1 MKIFVVGGAGYV
13 GSHTVKRLI
22 AGGHDV
28 TVYDNLSAG
37 HRKAVDPK
45 ATFVEGDLGDPVA
58 LHRVFQAGRFDA
70 AMHFAALL
78 DVGQSVRE
86 PLLYWR
92 NNVANT
98 LGLLECMQAQ
108 GVRRF
113 VFSSSCAVY
122 GQPEKLPITED
133 LPKSPVSP
141 YGATK
146 LAVERMLEDSA
157 AAWGLGSVA
166 LRYFNASGAA
176 VDGSLGEDHDPEIH
190 LIPLVLQVALGQR
203 QDIKVFGTDYPTADG
218 SCIRDYIH
226 VDDLAEVHLRAVEGC
241 RRGKAEAYNVGTGHG
256 NSVLEI
262 IAAAREVTGHPIPV
276 VETKPRP
283 GDPPA
288 LYADSGRIRHRYG
301 WKPRYRDVRS
311 IIETAWRWHQAHPYG
326 FAEK

>member
-122 GQPEKLPITED
+122 GQPKELPITED

-157 AAWGLGSVA
+157 AAWGLGPVA

-226 VDDLAEVHLRAVEGC
+226 VDDLAEAHLRAVEGC
-241 RRGKAEAYNVGTGHG
+241 TGGKAEAYNVGTGHG

-326 FAEK
+326 FAEE